1 MKTIESLTWVL
12 CETLFYRFVSAHEYI
27 LNIAFHQ
34 DWPIEPFIDNGCF
47 QAQMSHTFLH
57 FLHRHDTLFC
67 FPGHDEYRAKQRLG
81 RHDKVSKASTRGVSE
96 KSNRTVNELS
106 ALPGFPSF
114 HTGTS
119 ADRLVLAV
127 TGASAPAAPKGF
139 SLARGPIGACAVSPP
154 ESRCWVLVGW
164 HYYWNLWHPLSF
176 SSGLPNFY
184 RNVT

>member
-1 MKTIESLTWVL
+1 
-12 CETLFYRFVSAHEYI
+12 
-27 LNIAFHQ
+27 
-34 DWPIEPFIDNGCF
+34 
-47 QAQMSHTFLH
+47 MSHTFLH
-57 FLHRHDTLFC
+57 FLLRHDTLFC

-81 RHDKVSKASTRGVSE
+81 RHDKVSKASKRGVSE

-139 SLARGPIGACAVSPP
+139 SLARGSIGACAVRHRNHVVGCLLADIIIETFGILSLSLQ
-154 ESRCWVLVGW
+154 ESCYCR
-164 HYYWNLWHPLSF
+164 
-176 SSGLPNFY
+176 LPNFL
-184 RNVT
+184 RSTVPQFLAAITPNAWLRSFAADVLNLFAVRCWN